1 MKKTIILMWNPYF
14 SSYKMEQFEDELHHL
29 HLGMTTDYNWS
40 IHEHD
45 KVEDGDRFYMVRCGQ
60 GRTGIVMS
68 GTLVGEPYGGEDWA
82 GRGRKIHYMDM
93 QPDYYVHTDKVPTYV
108 STEYL
113 LRELPGFDWT
123 GGKAGRVLPEALAT
137 KLEDIWTRYTKK
149 LHDEGSIDGER
160 AAYFDWSDIAI
171 EEIDEV
177 NSENTLLFEVDKV
190 TLDDIRK
197 EIEENFNISTN
208 LDDNNVL
215 AILKNKEGILILN
228 VEELPSR
235 HHGCY
240 YYNNGVF
247 PYIIN
252 ESLKYVLFVCEEQ
265 YVIGRIV
272 NVTPKVGQRFRF
284 GDNPGDPSVAD
295 PNGDSCIWE
304 ITFDLVPVK

>member
-45 KVEDGDRFYMVRCGQ
+45 KVEDGDRFYMVRCGR
-60 GRTGIVMS
+60 GRAGIVMS

-82 GRGRKIHYMDM
+82 GRGRKIYYMDM

-123 GGKAGRVLPEALAT
+123 GGKAGRVLPEALAD

-160 AAYFDWSDIAI
+160 AAYMEWGDI
-171 EEIDEV
+171 
-177 NSENTLLFEVDKV
+177 L
-190 TLDDIRK
+190 
-197 EIEENFNISTN
+197 
-208 LDDNNVL
+208 
-215 AILKNKEGILILN
+215 
-228 VEELPSR
+228 
-235 HHGCY
+235 
-240 YYNNGVF
+240 
-247 PYIIN
+247 
-252 ESLKYVLFVCEEQ
+252 
-265 YVIGRIV
+265 
-272 NVTPKVGQRFRF
+272 
-284 GDNPGDPSVAD
+284 
-295 PNGDSCIWE
+295 
-304 ITFDLVPVK
+304 

>member
-45 KVEDGDRFYMVRCGQ
+45 KVEDGDRFYMVRCGR
-60 GRTGIVMS
+60 GRAGIVMS

-82 GRGRKIHYMDM
+82 GRGRKIYYMDM

-123 GGKAGRVLPEALAT
+123 GGKAGRVLPSALAD
-137 KLEDIWTRYTKK
+137 KLEDIWARYTKK

-177 NSENTLLFEVDKV
+177 NSENTLLLEVDKE
-190 TLDDIRK
+190 TFDDISE
-197 EIEENFNISTN
+197 EIKQDFNISMGLGEVN
-208 LDDNNVL
+208 QF
-215 AILKNKEGILILN
+215 AILESHEDILVLN
-228 VEELPSR
+228 VEELPER
-235 HHGCY
+235 NHGCY
-240 YYNNGVF
+240 FHNNGVF
-247 PYIIN
+247 PYIIKD
-252 ESLKYVLFVCEEQ
+252 SLKYVLFICEEQ
-265 YVIGRIV
+265 HILGRIV
-272 NVTPKVGQRFRF
+272 KATPEVVRRFRF
-284 GDNPGDPSVAD
+284 GDNPGDPSVED

-304 ITFDLVPVK
+304 ITFDLVPAR

>member
-1 MKKTIILMWNPYF
+1 
-14 SSYKMEQFEDELHHL
+14 
-29 HLGMTTDYNWS
+29 
-40 IHEHD
+40 
-45 KVEDGDRFYMVRCGQ
+45 
-60 GRTGIVMS
+60 MS
-68 GTLVGEPYGGEDWA
+68 GTLVGEPYCGEDWA
-82 GRGRKIHYMDM
+82 GRGRKIYYMDM

-137 KLEDIWTRYTKK
+137 KLEDIWTRYTQK

-160 AAYFDWSDIAI
+160 ASHFEWGEIMF
-171 EEIDEV
+171 EEEEKEGEI
-177 NSENTLLFEVDKV
+177 NSENTLIFDVDKE
-190 TLDDIRK
+190 TLDDIGK
-197 EIEENFNISTN
+197 EIEENFSITTN

-215 AILKNKEGILILN
+215 AILKNKEGILILD

-240 YYNNGVF
+240 YHNDGVF
-247 PYIIN
+247 PYIIKD
-252 ESLKYVLFVCEEQ
+252 SLKYVLFLCEEQ
-265 YVIGRIV
+265 HIIGRIV

-284 GDNPGDPSVAD
+284 GENPGDPSIAD

-304 ITFDLVPVK
+304 ITFDIVPVR

>member
-45 KVEDGDRFYMVRCGQ
+45 KVEDGDRFYMVRCGR
-60 GRTGIVMS
+60 GRAGIVMS

-82 GRGRKIHYMDM
+82 GRGRKIYYMDM

-123 GGKAGRVLPEALAT
+123 GGKAGRVLPTALAD
-137 KLEDIWTRYTKK
+137 KLEDIWTRYTQK

-160 AAYFDWSDIAI
+160 AAFFDWSDIAI

-177 NSENTLLFEVDKV
+177 NSENTLLLEVDKD
-190 TLDDIRK
+190 TFDDISE
-197 EIEENFNISTN
+197 EIKQDFNISMGLGEVN
-208 LDDNNVL
+208 QF
-215 AILKNKEGILILN
+215 AILESHEDILVLN
-228 VEELPSR
+228 VEELPER
-235 HHGCY
+235 NHGCY
-240 YYNNGVF
+240 FHNNGVF
-247 PYIIN
+247 PYIIKD
-252 ESLKYVLFVCEEQ
+252 SLKYVLFICEEQ
-265 YVIGRIV
+265 HVLGKIV
-272 NVTPKVGQRFRF
+272 KATPEVVHRFRF
-284 GDNPGDPSVAD
+284 GDNPGDPSVED